1 MPWERSDLR
10 IFLWVGA
17 VGRRASSQHDKIG
30 GHALCDRFRRFRQAD
45 RSLSRQPCL
54 IVKRSLQWKPSC
66 VMPASPTSCVI
77 SAPRPGRPHA
87 PDKLRPIL
95 SIARQYAYALYHDI
109 EVSTGKTP
117 VSPEVEQRSGVP
129 DDPEYFDSNDQEF
142 MHTLNPVGTPY
153 DQT

>member
-1 MPWERSDLR
+1 MEAVVRHASIANVLRDLCSE
-10 IFLWVGA
+10 A
-17 VGRRASSQHDKIG
+17 RA
-30 GHALCDRFRRFRQAD
+30 AAR
-45 RSLSRQPCL
+45 
-54 IVKRSLQWKPSC
+54 
-66 VMPASPTSCVI
+66 
-77 SAPRPGRPHA
+77 A

-117 VSPEVEQRSGVP
+117 VSPKVEQRSGVP
-129 DDPEYFDSNDQEF
+129 DDPEYFDSIDAIQEF